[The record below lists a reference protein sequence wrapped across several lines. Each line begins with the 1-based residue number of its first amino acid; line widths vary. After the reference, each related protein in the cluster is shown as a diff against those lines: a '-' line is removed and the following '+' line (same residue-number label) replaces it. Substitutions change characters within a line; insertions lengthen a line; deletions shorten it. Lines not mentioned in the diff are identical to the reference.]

1 MCRSLRLDNGQSSRS
16 PCKTSTASP
25 RVTPRTSNAGSY
37 PWAILCSK
45 WNGSE
50 TKCLS
55 RQVSRKLGQDCLV
68 CATSALVYVRLTFA
82 AICSGSRIT
91 KVHDFG
97 YVSLDIAHVRD
108 EDEGV
113 YMCRASNP
121 LGEAVTTAS
130 MKIKS
135 EFPDSSFIDTALTH

>member
-1 MCRSLRLDNGQSSRS
+1 M
-16 PCKTSTASP
+16 
-25 RVTPRTSNAGSY
+25 
-37 PWAILCSK
+37 
-45 WNGSE
+45 
-50 TKCLS
+50 
-55 RQVSRKLGQDCLV
+55 
-68 CATSALVYVRLTFA
+68 FA
-82 AICSGSRIT
+82 AFQLGSRIT

-135 EFPDSSFIDTALTH
+135 E